1 MDPKNLTGPHKI
13 AFERFHRPE
22 VLDEQTIRFKAKEV
36 HWKNLLSLGS
46 FHVLPAHIFKDRD
59 FNKINFEFPVVGGP
73 YKVESL
79 KEGIALTLKRRADW
93 WQRDRE
99 SVRGTAN
106 FDRLK
111 FRFFNERENAFA
123 EFKTGNLD
131 FYPVIYGLALGDGN
145 QRRGL

>member
-1 MDPKNLTGPHKI
+1 MTRRSSTRKRYASRPGKFTGK
-13 AFERFHRPE
+13 
-22 VLDEQTIRFKAKEV
+22 TCY
-36 HWKNLLSLGS
+36 HWARSTYSL
-46 FHVLPAHIFKDRD
+46 AHIFKDWD

-73 YKVESL
+73 YTVEAL
-79 KEGIALTLKRRADW
+79 REGIALTLKRRADW

-111 FRFFNERENAFA
+111 FRFFTERENAFA

-131 FYPVIYGLALGDGN
+131 YYPVSTASRWATETSGEAYDNNWIIKQEVYKL
-145 QRRGL
+145 